1 MHEWVWQHDPIASWR
16 DGSAETVIA
25 LTLVPS
31 IHTSVLPQRKKETGR
46 VPAPKWRVLM
56 RRIAIPTV
64 CVLLMMGGSAQSQ
77 QEPPKKTALQVEKG
91 DTVRTVLTRQID
103 RKVTLVLS
111 QGQELT
117 GTVRSV
123 GDGVV
128 QLSDLSGRDF
138 YDAVVD
144 LQKIA
149 AVVVKVRG
157 Q

>member
-1 MHEWVWQHDPIASWR
+1 
-16 DGSAETVIA
+16 
-25 LTLVPS
+25 
-31 IHTSVLPQRKKETGR
+31 
-46 VPAPKWRVLM
+46 M